1 VDYDFISKFYT
12 NRITEIDKIHFTS
25 NHQINE
31 KQLKVIIKEYSMV
44 KVLNEREAKGKSKK
58 NLQSIAEEQA
68 MIIAKMQSTT
78 CWNCEYLSYH
88 LTQVD
93 FHAGIKSEMEKI
105 NKVLD
110 GGVTDKE
117 HEYNTRNSVLIEYKI
132 IDADLNML
140 FKGKVATKAN
150 NDLILT
156 EFFFSGLINELTDCE
171 LLALLSVFNTREK
184 AGKGA

>member
-1 VDYDFISKFYT
+1 MD
-12 NRITEIDKIHFTS
+12 
-25 NHQINE
+25 
-31 KQLKVIIKEYSMV
+31 
-44 KVLNEREAKGKSKK
+44 
-58 NLQSIAEEQA
+58 
-68 MIIAKMQSTT
+68 
-78 CWNCEYLSYH
+78 
-88 LTQVD
+88 
-93 FHAGIKSEMEKI
+93 KI

-132 IDADLNML
+132 IDADLNLL

-156 EFFFSGLINELTDCE
+156 EFFFSGLINDLTDCE

-184 AGKGA
+184 AGKGAQDCAKKYSDGFAKAIDFVYSETEKLMQIEVLKGVTGEEDSIEKRLNLQFYEMVYDWAD